1 MVAFGKGLWE
11 VIRVRLSHEDRVSC
25 GISGFLRMRKR
36 DKKTIRRARTRQIPL
51 RNKEKKKISS
61 ISKVKSQMI
70 EK

>member
-1 MVAFGKGLWE
+1 
-11 VIRVRLSHEDRVSC
+11 
-25 GISGFLRMRKR
+25 MRER
-36 DKKTIRRARTRQIPL
+36 DKKTIRRAGTKQIPL